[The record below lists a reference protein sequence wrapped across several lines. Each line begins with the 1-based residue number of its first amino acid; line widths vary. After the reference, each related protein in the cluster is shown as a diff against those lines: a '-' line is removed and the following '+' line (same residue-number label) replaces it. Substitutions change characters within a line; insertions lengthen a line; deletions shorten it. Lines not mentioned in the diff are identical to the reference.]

1 MNDILF
7 ADEHASDDSPPVK
20 LELKELV
27 FTSPTLLKFL
37 THDFLVL
44 FCTSFTRGVET
55 AETVCISKL
64 ARQSH
69 EKKNRTLLL

>member
-1 MNDILF
+1 MNGILF
-7 ADEHASDDSPPVK
+7 ADEHASDDSAPVK
-20 LELKELV
+20 LEKNLFLRRL
-27 FTSPTLLKFL
+27 LLKFL

-69 EKKNRTLLL
+69 E